1 MNIIGKVLASRYEI
15 IGKAGEGGMAVVYKA
30 KDTLLNRHV
39 AVKVLKDEFAA
50 DKVFVDRF
58 KKEAQSAAA
67 LAHPNI
73 VSVYDVGTE
82 EGINYI
88 VMELLTSRNLKDY
101 IEEKGRLSVD
111 EVLKISLQIASAL
124 QAAHKAH
131 IVHRD
136 IKPQN
141 ITLDENLGAKVTD
154 FGIAKIT
161 NVSSATITNFGATVG
176 SVHYFSPEH
185 AKGGYTDE
193 KSDIYSLGV
202 VMYEMATGKLPF
214 DGDTPVAVALKH
226 IQEEPIEPKE
236 INPAI
241 PDYLNDIILKAMA
254 KNTAIRYQSAN
265 AILEDINDAIDL
277 RHSNKRN
284 NLEAGKT
291 QVINLDSELN
301 NGKVPNLRTRE
312 PRRIANQN
320 GVKQRDFEEKYKE
333 NPKDSI
339 NKKSKKNK
347 KVLLIYIIVMAVI
360 VLVFGII
367 FIPKLTKKFGGS
379 NKQKV
384 EYQVPDLVGKKLSEV
399 QETYK
404 EQGIIISQSGVEYSK
419 DVEEGSIISQDQNPG
434 SNSTI
439 YTINVVVS
447 KGTRMVSVPDV
458 EGKDLKVATYELQDS
473 AGFVIE
479 TVEEVNE
486 KVAKG
491 LIFSQEPKAGESVAY
506 GSTIKL
512 KISLG
517 DGKKAVLMPSVI
529 GKTLADAKKEL
540 EDLKLAVNIKY
551 GEDKSKSNGVVIAQ
565 NYPQNQEL
573 KEGDLAEITI
583 NKLILTK
590 KVTLSL
596 AEYTKDVFTEE
607 NTTAKFKVMASVDG
621 GAYNAVSVPS
631 SITKKDTEVSFELNG
646 YETAVVQIFIDE
658 KMVGQK
664 NIDLA
669 K

>member
-15 IGKAGEGGMAVVYKA
+15 IGKVGEGGMATVYKA
-30 KDTLLNRHV
+30 KDSLLNRYV
-39 AVKVLKDEFAA
+39 AVKILKDEYAK
-50 DKVFVDRF
+50 DKMFVDRF

-73 VSVYDVGTE
+73 VSVYDVGSE
-82 EGINYI
+82 DGINYI
-88 VMELLTSRNLKDY
+88 VMELLNSRNLKDY
-101 IEEKGRLSVD
+101 IEEKGHLSTE
-111 EVLKISLQIASAL
+111 EVLKISSQIASAL

-131 IVHRD
+131 IIHRD

-141 ITLDENLGAKVTD
+141 ITLDENLNAKVTD

-161 NVSSATITNFGATVG
+161 NVSSATITNFGSTVG

-214 DGDTPVAVALKH
+214 DGDTPVSIAIKH
-226 IQEEPIEPKE
+226 IQEEVVEPRK
-236 INPAI
+236 INSAI

-254 KNTAIRYQSAN
+254 KNTAIRYQSAS
-265 AILEDINDAIDL
+265 AILEDINEALDI
-277 RHSNKRN
+277 RVSKKRN
-284 NLEAGKT
+284 NIEAGRT
-291 QVINLDSELN
+291 QVININAELN
-301 NGKVPNLRTRE
+301 GNKVPNLRTKE

-320 GVKQRDFEEKYKE
+320 GAKLRSFDEKYKTE
-333 NPKDSI
+333 VNID
-339 NKKSKKNK
+339 NKKSKKK
-347 KVLLIYIIVMAVI
+347 KTGLLIYIAVMSVI
-360 VLVFGII
+360 ILVFGII
-367 FIPKLTKKFGGS
+367 FIPKLVKKFS
-379 NKQKV
+379 TNVSQKV
-384 EYQVPDLVGKKLSEV
+384 EYQVPELIGKKLVEV

-404 EQGIIISQSGVEYSK
+404 EQGINIVQNGVEYSK
-419 DVEEGSIISQDQNPG
+419 DYEEGCIISQDQNAG
-434 SNSTI
+434 NMSTN
-439 YTINVVVS
+439 YTINVVIS

-479 TVEEVNE
+479 TVEEINE

-512 KISLG
+512 KISIG
-517 DGKKAVLMPSVI
+517 DGKQYVLMPTLI
-529 GKTLADAKKEL
+529 GKTLEEAKKTL
-540 EDLKLAVNIKY
+540 EDLKLTVSVKY
-551 GEDKSKSNGVVIAQ
+551 GEDKSKANGVVISQ

-573 KEGDLAEITI
+573 KEGDLVEITI
-583 NKLILTK
+583 NKLIINK
-590 KVTLSL
+590 EVTLTLSEL
-596 AEYTKDVFTEE
+596 TKDVFDEE
-607 NTTAKFKVMASVDG
+607 NKTATFKVMASIDG
-621 GAYNAVSVPS
+621 GAYNSVSVPS
-631 SITKKDTEVSFELNG
+631 TIKETDKTVSFEING
-646 YETAVVQIFIDE
+646 YETAIIKVYINDKVVKEQT
-658 KMVGQK
+658 
-664 NIDLA
+664 IDLT